1 VDLNWRV
8 TSFNRAA
15 EEITGIATEEAL
27 GRPCCEVFRANVCDS
42 ACVLR
47 HTLETGRP
55 VVNQP
60 VAILRADGR
69 EIPISVSTAL
79 LRNEAGEIIGGVETF
94 RDLSLVEE
102 LRKEIHRRYRLGDI
116 ISKSPLMAEIFALLP
131 EVARTDSTVL
141 IEGES
146 APARNWWP
154 GPCIP

>member
-1 VDLNWRV
+1 MDLDWRV

-15 EEITGIATEEAL
+15 EDITGIPAAEAL

-47 HTLETGRP
+47 HTLESGRP

-60 VAILRADGR
+60 IAILRADGQ

-102 LRKEIHRRYRLGDI
+102 LRKEIQRRYRLWDIDI
-116 ISKSPLMAEIFALLP
+116 IINRTAVYGLLSSRTCISLM
-131 EVARTDSTVL
+131 R
-141 IEGES
+141 
-146 APARNWWP
+146 
-154 GPCIP
+154 